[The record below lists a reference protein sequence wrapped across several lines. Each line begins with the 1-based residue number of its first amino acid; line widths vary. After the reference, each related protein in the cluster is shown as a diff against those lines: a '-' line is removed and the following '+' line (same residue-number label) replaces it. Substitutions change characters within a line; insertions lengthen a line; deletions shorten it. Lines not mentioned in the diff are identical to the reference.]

1 MLQEI
6 YDKVKVHLLAQGR
19 PAMFQGSCVYRS
31 PSGLKCAVGCLIT
44 DEAYDE
50 DLEGVPVRC
59 LFEPGTEDKDVTEA
73 YRAMLRESG
82 IDTSN
87 KDLLRLLSS
96 LQKAHD
102 DGVSDESL
110 TWDIEARLRRVAI
123 QFNLGD

>member
-6 YDKVKVHLLAQGR
+6 YDKVKAHLLAQGR

-31 PSGLKCAVGCLIT
+31 PNGLKCAVGCLIT

-59 LFEPGTEDKDVTEA
+59 LLGCNEDDEETVAA
-73 YRAMLRESG
+73 YEQMLRQSG

-87 KDLLRLLSS
+87 KELVRMLSA
-96 LQKAHD
+96 LQYAHD
-102 DGVSDESL
+102 DGVSDAHV
-110 TWDIEARLRRVAI
+110 TWDIQARLRRVAM
-123 QFNLGD
+123 QFNLKD